1 MDKNKI
7 FRRIETKYLLNK
19 KQYDKLMKKLDNYL
33 VKDKYYKSTI
43 CNIYFDTDNY
53 DLIINS
59 INKPEYKEKVRIRSY
74 NIPNLDDTI
83 FLELKKK
90 YKGIV
95 GKRRI
100 KIKLKDFY
108 EYLKTGILN
117 SKDTQIKS
125 EIEYAFKTY
134 NLKPKLY
141 LAYDRLSY
149 CDKENADF
157 RITFDRNLRSR
168 DEDLNLELGDSGK
181 LYFNEDIYIMETKVL
196 GSYPLWFTHILS
208 SLKIYPISFS
218 KYGSIYS
225 SKIKEGYYV

>member
-7 FRRIETKYLLNK
+7 FRRKETKYLLSK
-19 KQYDKLMKKLDNYL
+19 EKYDELMKELKRY
-33 VKDKYYKSTI
+33 VEKDKYYKSTI

-59 INKPEYKEKVRIRSY
+59 INKPKYKEKIRIRSY
-74 NIPNLDDTI
+74 NIPRLEDNI

-90 YKGIV
+90 YDGIV

-100 KIKLKDFY
+100 NIKLKDFY
-108 EYLKTGILN
+108 SFLKTGNLVN
-117 SKDTQIKS
+117 DDLQIKS
-125 EIEYAFKTY
+125 ELEYYFKKY
-134 NLKPKLY
+134 ELKPKLY

-149 CDKENADF
+149 YSKDNKEF

-168 DEDLNLELGDSGK
+168 EEDMNLELGDSGK
-181 LYFNEDIYIMETKVL
+181 LYFKEDTYIMETKVL
-196 GSYPLWFTHILS
+196 DTYPIWFTKILS
-208 SLKIYPISFS
+208 KLKIYPISFS

-225 SKIKEGYYV
+225 SKIKEEMYV

>member
-19 KQYDKLMKKLDNYL
+19 KQYNKLMKKLESYI

-74 NIPNLDDTI
+74 NIPNLDDTV

-100 KIKLKDFY
+100 RIKLQEFY
-108 EYLKTGILN
+108 EYLKSGILN
-117 SKDTQIKS
+117 SKDKQIKN

-141 LAYDRLSY
+141 LAYDRLCY
-149 CDKENADF
+149 CDKENSDF

-168 DEDLNLELGDSGK
+168 EEDLNLELGDSGK
-181 LYFNEDIYIMETKVL
+181 LYFNEDILEKNI
-196 GSYPLWFTHILS
+196 H
-208 SLKIYPISFS
+208 
-218 KYGSIYS
+218 
-225 SKIKEGYYV
+225 